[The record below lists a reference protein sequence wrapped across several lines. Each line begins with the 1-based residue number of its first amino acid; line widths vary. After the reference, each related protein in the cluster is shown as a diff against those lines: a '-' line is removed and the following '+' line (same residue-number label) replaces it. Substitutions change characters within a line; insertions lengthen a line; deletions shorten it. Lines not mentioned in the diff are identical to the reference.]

1 MNARWQQAVVLFN
14 LMATMAWLAWQWP
27 RSPLTALAGGAAALA
42 LFGLVL
48 GLQFV
53 TMLCVNRSD
62 PAPRPSWRQLASA
75 WWAEARLALVVFG
88 WRQPFRHSAVP
99 DWLPPLAPGQPAT
112 RRGVVLVHGF
122 LCNRGFWL
130 PWMAA
135 LRERGHACVAV
146 TLEPAFGS
154 MDDYA
159 ATVDAAVQRVTEATG
174 MAPVVVGHS
183 MGGLVARAWLR
194 SLAPDS
200 AAARVHRVITL
211 GTPHGGTWAGRFSR
225 SVNGQQMAL
234 GGDWVQQLQ
243 QDEPAARAARFTC
256 WYSNC
261 DNIVFPAGTAMLAGA
276 DNRLVRGVAHMQ
288 MAFDPAVMRACLEEI
303 ARG

>member
-1 MNARWQQAVVLFN
+1 
-14 LMATMAWLAWQWP
+14 
-27 RSPLTALAGGAAALA
+27 
-42 LFGLVL
+42 
-48 GLQFV
+48 
-53 TMLCVNRSD
+53 
-62 PAPRPSWRQLASA
+62 
-75 WWAEARLALVVFG
+75 
-88 WRQPFRHSAVP
+88 
-99 DWLPPLAPGQPAT
+99 
-112 RRGVVLVHGF
+112 
-122 LCNRGFWL
+122 
-130 PWMAA
+130 
-135 LRERGHACVAV
+135 
-146 TLEPAFGS
+146 
-154 MDDYA
+154 
-159 ATVDAAVQRVTEATG
+159 
-174 MAPVVVGHS
+174 
-183 MGGLVARAWLR
+183 VARAWLR

-261 DNIVFPAGTAMLAGA
+261 DN
-276 DNRLVRGVAHMQ
+276 VRGVAHMQ